1 MSVVTSDLRVIA
13 IDGPAGA
20 GKSTIARA
28 LAARLGMQY
37 LDTGAMYRA
46 VTAAALH
53 EGVEVTDEDA
63 VSQLANRLMIVVG
76 LDSVSADRRDVT
88 QEIRSDEVTSK
99 VSIVAAY
106 PKVRSEMRRRQR
118 SWGEERRGGVIEGRD
133 IGTVV
138 FPDAILKVY
147 LTASARIRATRRV
160 AQAGGSVDEVER
172 QIIARDELDSTRAD
186 SPLRESGDGVVVDTS
201 DRSVD
206 DVVDELLNL
215 IEERSR

>member
-1 MSVVTSDLRVIA
+1 MSDVTSRLRVIA

-28 LAARLGMQY
+28 LANRLGVQY

-46 VTAAALH
+46 VTAAAMH
-53 EGVEVTDEDA
+53 QGVNVSDEDA
-63 VSQLANRLMIVVG
+63 VSELANRVAIVVG
-76 LDSVSADRRDVT
+76 LDSVSADQRDVT
-88 QEIRSDEVTSK
+88 QEIRSEEVTSK

-106 PKVRSEMRRRQR
+106 PRVRSEMRRRQR
-118 SWGEERRGGVIEGRD
+118 SWGEERGGGVIEGRD

-160 AQAGGSVDEVER
+160 AQTGGSVDDVER
-172 QIIARDELDSTRAD
+172 QIIARDGLDSSRAD

-201 DRSVD
+201 DRTVD
-206 DVVDELLNL
+206 DVVDELLEL
-215 IEERSR
+215 IAERSK